1 MQTEHLKVTGM
12 TCGGCTSN
20 VTNALNA
27 VKGVDD
33 VTVSLAAGEAV
44 VQYDE
49 RLTSAERLK
58 AAVTGAGYGVDDGNA
73 PAKSQGKR
81 CGCGCG

>member
-33 VTVSLAAGEAV
+33 VAVSLSAGEAV

-49 RLTSAERLK
+49 RLTSPEQLK
-58 AAVTGAGYGVDDGNA
+58 SAVNGAGYGVDAAGTNQK
-73 PAKSQGKR
+73 PTGKGCC
-81 CGCGCG
+81 CG

>member
-33 VTVSLAAGEAV
+33 VAVSLSAGEAV

-49 RLTSAERLK
+49 RLTSPEQLK
-58 AAVTGAGYGVDDGNA
+58 SAVKSAGYGVDA
-73 PAKSQGKR
+73 VGKNQKPTGKGCC
-81 CGCGCG
+81 CG

>member
-33 VTVSLAAGEAV
+33 VAVSLSAGEAV

-49 RLTSAERLK
+49 RLTSPEQLK
-58 AAVTGAGYGVDDGNA
+58 SAVKGAGYGVDAVGTNQK
-73 PAKSQGKR
+73 PTGKGCC
-81 CGCGCG
+81 CG

>member
-33 VTVSLAAGEAV
+33 VAVSLSAGEAV

-49 RLTSAERLK
+49 RLTSPEQLK
-58 AAVTGAGYGVDDGNA
+58 SAVKGAGYGVDAVD
-73 PAKSQGKR
+73 PKQKPKGKGCC
-81 CGCGCG
+81 CG

>member
-27 VKGVDD
+27 VKGVED
-33 VTVSLAAGEAV
+33 VAVSLSEGEAV

-49 RLTSAERLK
+49 RLTSPEQLK
-58 AAVTGAGYGVDDGNA
+58 SAVKGAGYGVDAVDTNQK
-73 PAKSQGKR
+73 PKGKGCC
-81 CGCGCG
+81 CG

>member
-33 VTVSLAAGEAV
+33 VAVSLSAGEAV

-49 RLTSAERLK
+49 RLTSPEQLK
-58 AAVTGAGYGVDDGNA
+58 SAVKGAGYGVDAVDPNQKLKVRGCC
-73 PAKSQGKR
+73 
-81 CGCGCG
+81 CG